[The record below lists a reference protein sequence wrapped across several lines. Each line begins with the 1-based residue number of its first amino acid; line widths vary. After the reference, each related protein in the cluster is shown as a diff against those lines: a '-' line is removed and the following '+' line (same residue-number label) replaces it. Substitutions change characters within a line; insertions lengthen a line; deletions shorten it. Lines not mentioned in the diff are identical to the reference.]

1 MMVSAMLK
9 TTMLVLSVLLFF
21 TACQKEEPEYNK
33 PAIYWYQQMVKAV
46 SNTMLEKADGY
57 YSSLQSEHIA
67 SPLLKDA
74 TLIMAQAHMDNE
86 EYLLSDHFLNEYLRR
101 YATESEQDYIEYLRM
116 RAKYLALPNASR
128 DQGLIANA
136 IVSGENFKR
145 KYRHSQYYS
154 LVDTM
159 VTRLYI
165 ADAVLNEN
173 IAKLYERLDKPKAA
187 AYYRNIKP
195 EPWINWKQ
203 IAPAEV
209 PLYRSVFEGDGAQ
222 SWYAFLIPDT
232 QSVVSRHAN
241 D

>member
-1 MMVSAMLK
+1 MLK
-9 TTMLVLSVLLFF
+9 TTIIVLSVLLFL
-21 TACQKEEPEYNK
+21 TACQKKEPEYNK
-33 PAIYWYQQMVKAV
+33 PALYWYQQMVKAV
-46 SNTMLEKADGY
+46 SNTMLEKADSY

-101 YATESEQDYIEYLRM
+101 YASEGEHDYIEYLRM

-145 KYRHSQYYS
+145 KYPHSQYYA

-165 ADAVLNEN
+165 ADATLNEN

-195 EPWINWKQ
+195 ESWIDWKQ
-203 IAPAEV
+203 IAPADT
-209 PLYRSVFEGDGAQ
+209 PMYRSVFEGDGDA
-222 SWYAFLIPDT
+222 SWYSFLIPDT
-232 QSVVSRHAN
+232 QSVVSRHA
-241 D
+241 DD

>member
-1 MMVSAMLK
+1 MMVFTMLK
-9 TTMLVLSVLLFF
+9 STVTIFLGLLFL

-33 PAIYWYQQMVKAV
+33 PAIYWYQKMVKAV

-74 TLIMAQAHMDNE
+74 TLIMAQAHMQHE

-101 YATESEQDYIEYLRM
+101 YASEKEHDYIAYLRV

-128 DQGLIANA
+128 DQGLIADA
-136 IVSGENFKR
+136 IASGEQFKR
-145 KYRHSQYYS
+145 TYRNSQYYA

-165 ADAVLNEN
+165 ADAALNEN

-195 EPWINWKQ
+195 QSWIDWTH
-203 IAPAEV
+203 IAPADT
-209 PLYRSVFEGDGAQ
+209 PLYRSVFEGDGDA
-222 SWYAFLIPDT
+222 SWYSFLIPDT
-232 QSVVSRHAN
+232 QSVVSRHA
-241 D
+241 DD